1 MLDANQLHL
10 VKLVQA
16 VESPHVLSVAPRLP
30 TEAGGVG
37 AHTDR
42 QALLLDDL
50 VAEDIGHRYLRRRDE
65 VKVIHLAVVHLSLLV
80 RDLPGT
86 EAGCLIDDKGR
97 LDLEVARLASAVHEE
112 ADQRPL

>member
-1 MLDANQLHL
+1 MVGVLDANQLHL

-16 VESPHVLSVAPRLP
+16 VEPPHVLAVAPRLA

-37 AHTDR
+37 AHANR

-50 VAEDIGHRYLRRRDE
+50 VAEDIGHRHLCRRDE
-65 VKVIHLAVVHLSLLV
+65 VKVIHLAVVHLSLLIG
-80 RDLPGT
+80 DLPGA

-97 LDLEVARLASAVHEE
+97 LNL
-112 ADQRPL
+112 